1 MTEIT
6 SSMPMISDCTH
17 AVSSS
22 LGVKL
27 PLSQNACPV
36 CVITSQMAAV
46 RAAQNHFLTRGGVF
60 MSSSGD
66 VKKHVIAT
74 RYWKKTKVALTNTII
89 QFEGLLNEPDL
100 PVEDIA
106 KLSEA
111 LRIWDD
117 QKFFLGRVPGLRYV
131 RGPDT
136 PVPTE
141 EDRERA
147 RVFMNW
153 VRNTMKREMILSAM
167 RHKARSIPARP
178 PDKDQ
183 PGWQL
188 VEPRSFSVPSL
199 IASPPTALP
208 QIDFYDTWQPTL
220 APFSPVLIQSPQQSS
235 QTQNAETEH
244 FSTSLATTTTTTTT
258 THTCPATPKS
268 IFKSLRAFITPRP
281 DHPARQS
288 KHVRIS
294 PFVTISSEH
303 LSTANPSPFKSLSRI
318 CTTAPHSA
326 HTTAEHKRHKYTY
339 FRRHPT
345 YEPGVW
351 ASAEGSRKSNTSFYH
366 AKPWAVEMYVGR
378 ELKREERERK
388 VAVQLGRDGREWM
401 LALAE
406 ARKMDVQGVKLERL
420 VVWLERDTMYNKQWS
435 ELQLIRCELHERIHN
450 GETTELTTGER
461 CFSNVQPNRM
471 KELNRL
477 VHGPNIHALNWTTAV
492 TNVRTGASTTVRHHC
507 SQGVNHARTAECYGD
522 LMHQSYCPCW
532 EYSESN
538 GWYRCGLQQMVMST
552 ACKKHRDDEMRK
564 VFDKLRK
571 GYSVYGWE
579 LNRPGSEESTKCS
592 ESKIEAIVEASKAEE
607 EEIEKQLKECGEVD
621 ENVFVYAQMK
631 KREGEKR
638 KERMWQRKDE
648 KERARLGK

>member
-153 VRNTMKREMILSAM
+153 
-167 RHKARSIPARP
+167 
-178 PDKDQ
+178 
-183 PGWQL
+183 
-188 VEPRSFSVPSL
+188 
-199 IASPPTALP
+199 
-208 QIDFYDTWQPTL
+208 PTL

-244 FSTSLATTTTTTTT
+244 FSTSLATTTTTTTTT

-420 VVWLERDTMYNKQWS
+420 VVWLER
-435 ELQLIRCELHERIHN
+435 
-450 GETTELTTGER
+450 
-461 CFSNVQPNRM
+461 
-471 KELNRL
+471 
-477 VHGPNIHALNWTTAV
+477 
-492 TNVRTGASTTVRHHC
+492 
-507 SQGVNHARTAECYGD
+507 
-522 LMHQSYCPCW
+522 
-532 EYSESN
+532 
-538 GWYRCGLQQMVMST
+538 
-552 ACKKHRDDEMRK
+552 
-564 VFDKLRK
+564 
-571 GYSVYGWE
+571 
-579 LNRPGSEESTKCS
+579 
-592 ESKIEAIVEASKAEE
+592 
-607 EEIEKQLKECGEVD
+607 
-621 ENVFVYAQMK
+621 
-631 KREGEKR
+631 
-638 KERMWQRKDE
+638 
-648 KERARLGK
+648 LGGG

>member
-188 VEPRSFSVPSL
+188 VEPRSFS
-199 IASPPTALP
+199 
-208 QIDFYDTWQPTL
+208 
-220 APFSPVLIQSPQQSS
+220 
-235 QTQNAETEH
+235 TEH
-244 FSTSLATTTTTTTT
+244 FSTSLATTTTTTTTT

-420 VVWLERDTMYNKQWS
+420 VVWLER
-435 ELQLIRCELHERIHN
+435 
-450 GETTELTTGER
+450 
-461 CFSNVQPNRM
+461 
-471 KELNRL
+471 
-477 VHGPNIHALNWTTAV
+477 
-492 TNVRTGASTTVRHHC
+492 
-507 SQGVNHARTAECYGD
+507 
-522 LMHQSYCPCW
+522 
-532 EYSESN
+532 
-538 GWYRCGLQQMVMST
+538 
-552 ACKKHRDDEMRK
+552 
-564 VFDKLRK
+564 
-571 GYSVYGWE
+571 
-579 LNRPGSEESTKCS
+579 
-592 ESKIEAIVEASKAEE
+592 
-607 EEIEKQLKECGEVD
+607 
-621 ENVFVYAQMK
+621 
-631 KREGEKR
+631 
-638 KERMWQRKDE
+638 
-648 KERARLGK
+648 LGGG